1 MKSVSQLQRIAGCLF
16 LQNDW
21 VVSASRRW
29 RFFKK
34 IHKMEKAKFARII
47 RTHPGKTTQQKKTR
61 NINAACASQKLHLL
75 FVGSYNYLA
84 AVGVELL
91 SVPDD

>member
-1 MKSVSQLQRIAGCLF
+1 MRCVF
-16 LQNDW
+16 LNFQKYI
-21 VVSASRRW
+21 RW
-29 RFFKK
+29 KK
-34 IHKMEKAKFARII
+34 RKFARII

-84 AVGVELL
+84 AAGVEVGHMAPLGAPTEVTVSLL
-91 SVPDD
+91 K